1 MILKDRRKKLNRKG
15 KKNVVQIWLNS
26 GKQSKTIRK
35 ISRVIV
41 FVCFLIS
48 RKKKDLKSFVLF
60 TYLYVCLFLFFFA
73 GWTYLLQFVDTTG
86 DIDDGREA
94 YDAFLH
100 RYPYCYGYWKKYADL
115 EKRKG
120 LKDRVMT
127 VFERG
132 ITAITLSADLW

>member
-1 MILKDRRKKLNRKG
+1 MKFFN
-15 KKNVVQIWLNS
+15 
-26 GKQSKTIRK
+26 
-35 ISRVIV
+35 
-41 FVCFLIS
+41 
-48 RKKKDLKSFVLF
+48 VLF
-60 TYLYVCLFLFFFA
+60 TYFLPFFSP

-120 LKDRVMT
+120 LKDRVMM

>member
-1 MILKDRRKKLNRKG
+1 MESRRRRSTRFHRL
-15 KKNVVQIWLNS
+15 VV
-26 GKQSKTIRK
+26 
-35 ISRVIV
+35 
-41 FVCFLIS
+41 LIS
-48 RKKKDLKSFVLF
+48 RKNKKIQLFSVLF
-60 TYLYVCLFLFFFA
+60 TFLVSCLFTFFSPP

-120 LKDRVMT
+120 KKRKLKKKIILTD
-127 VFERG
+127 FFF
-132 ITAITLSADLW
+132 